1 MKSLPH
7 NCEQCLHD
15 FGLAL
20 EDLSVY
26 VQRARKNGLTE
37 SQARE
42 LIINFEVAH
51 ELALKLISKYFHKQ
65 GKGPF
70 SGSRDATVE
79 AFHAEL
85 IDDGK
90 IWLDMIIDRIQY
102 NPVYSMDTQ
111 AKFLHNIQHSYI
123 NSLEKFE
130 EKMTEKLEE
139 IEG

>member
-1 MKSLPH
+1 MKTLPQT
-7 NCEQCLHD
+7 CEQCLKD
-15 FGLAL
+15 YSLAL
-20 EDLSVY
+20 EDLNVF

-51 ELALKLISKYFHKQ
+51 ELALKLINKYFHKQ

-90 IWLDMIIDRIQY
+90 VWLDMIIDRIQY

-111 AKFLHNIQHSYI
+111 AKFLNNIQHSYI
-123 NSLEKFE
+123 DSLDKFE
-130 EKMTEKLEE
+130 ETMTEKLEE

>member
-1 MKSLPH
+1 MKSLPP

-15 FGLAL
+15 FGVAL

-37 SQARE
+37 PQARE

-51 ELALKLISKYFHKQ
+51 ELALHLISKYFQKQ
-65 GKGPF
+65 SKGPF

-90 IWLDMIIDRIQY
+90 VWLDMIIDRIQY

-111 AKFLHNIQHSYI
+111 AKFLNNIQHSYI

-130 EKMTEKLEE
+130 DKMTEKLEE
-139 IEG
+139 S